1 MRCDRR
7 LRRAFLRSDRGQTLP
22 IYIWMTG
29 ILLFVALAFFAFA
42 QAASARNGA
51 QSAADAA
58 ALAAAQESRDELV
71 EGLGLAIGEGDDWL
85 DWLAGDEFTGTGK
98 AQEAADALAAEND
111 SEVREFDVVVANGYP
126 GFRALVETNYTVGDS
141 VIPGTESQHAK
152 ADATAIIEPRCHVN
166 ASTDPEKAVEFEC
179 DGGDSFEID
188 PDDFDLDD
196 LPDASVLFSVHLA
209 D

>member
-1 MRCDRR
+1 M
-7 LRRAFLRSDRGQTLP
+7 
-22 IYIWMTG
+22 YIWLTG

-58 ALAAAQESRDELV
+58 ALAAAQESRDELA
-71 EGLGLAIGEGDDWL
+71 EGLGLSIGEGDDWL
-85 DWLAGDEFTGTGK
+85 DWLTGDLLTGAG
-98 AQEAADALAAEND
+98 AQAAADALAADND
-111 SEVREFDVVVANGYP
+111 SQVNDFGPTEVNGFP
-126 GFRALVETNYTVGDS
+126 GYRVSVETNYTVGDS

-152 ADATAIIEPRCHVN
+152 ADATAVIKPRCDVDP
-166 ASTDPEKAVEFEC
+166 SSDPEKVVEFDC
-179 DGGDSFEID
+179 DGGESFEID
-188 PDDFDLDD
+188 PEDFESGD

>member
-1 MRCDRR
+1 MTRGRPRD
-7 LRRAFLRSDRGQTLP
+7 DRGQTLP
-22 IYIWMTG
+22 IYIWLTG

-58 ALAAAQESRDELV
+58 ALAAAQESRDELAD
-71 EGLGLAIGEGDDWL
+71 GLGLSIGEGDDWL
-85 DWLAGDEFTGTGK
+85 DWLTGDALTDVG
-98 AQEAADALAAEND
+98 AQAAADALAADND
-111 SEVREFDVVVANGYP
+111 AQVNDFGLTEVNGFP
-126 GFRALVETNYTVGDS
+126 GYRVSVETNYTVGDS

-152 ADATAIIEPRCHVN
+152 ADATAVIKPRCDVDP
-166 ASTDPEKAVEFEC
+166 SSDPEKVVEFDC
-179 DGGDSFEID
+179 DGGESFEID
-188 PDDFDLDD
+188 PEDFESGD